1 LLKNTRLVV
10 AALAAI
16 ALVLGGLIYR
26 DVFVGTKSAGN
37 ALNLYTVGRRTV
49 TASVIGTGNLVPM
62 QQANV
67 SFKVGGA
74 LTEIDVRV
82 GDHVTAGQ
90 VLAKIDPTQEENA
103 LASAQANLALAQ
115 ANLQTAETPLTQA
128 QITQLRNN
136 LANAQQQYNDTVAQ
150 VNLTNTQDANQVT
163 ADQNQLAADQQ
174 ALTFNSAYQATKQTL
189 TTDQATL
196 QAAINQFQADG
207 CNSQTYPY
215 SGPCVADFSAVSSDQ
230 GKVNSDQLAVNGYT
244 SQVNADQAKLNLD
257 TAKQQNDKTSGQRSV
272 NSAAASVTSAQ
283 DNLNTQTETKPNQIL
298 SAQASLAGAQVAVQ
312 TAQQNLSNTTLVAPM
327 DGVVNSI
334 NGVVGETAI
343 TGSGTTSEA
352 PGSQAPLPTG
362 AASSAFMVIGDI
374 SGLEVVIPFAES
386 DASKLAV
393 NQDTSVS
400 FDAVPNLTI
409 SGHVVAVASA
419 ATVQSGV
426 VNYYATVALNQ
437 TNAALKQGMTS
448 NATVIVSKAT
458 NAVVVPN
465 LAITR
470 LAGQA
475 YVNVYVNGREVQT
488 AIQTGVVGDQFTEI
502 TGGVSDGAQ
511 VVIPTLRVS
520 GSSGSTRFGGG
531 GGGVR
536 IGGGG

>member
-26 DVFVGTKSAGN
+26 DVFVGTKNAGST
-37 ALNLYTVGRRTV
+37 LNLYTVGRRTV
-49 TASVIGTGNLVPM
+49 TSSVTGTGNLVPM

-67 SFKVGGA
+67 SFKVSGS

-82 GDHVTAGQ
+82 GDHVAAGQ
-90 VLAKIDPTQEENA
+90 VLAKIDPTTYENT

-115 ANLQTAETPLTQA
+115 ANLQSAQTPLTQA

-136 LANAQQQYNDTVAQ
+136 LANAQQQYNDIVAQ

-163 ADQNQLAADQQ
+163 TDQNQLTADQQ
-174 ALTFNSAYQATKQTL
+174 ALTFNSLYQAAKQIL

-196 QAAINQFQADG
+196 QTAINQFQTDG
-207 CNSQTYPY
+207 CGSQTYPY

-230 GKVNSDQLAVNGYT
+230 SKVNSDQVAVNGYAT
-244 SQVNADQAKLNLD
+244 QVNADQAKLNLD
-257 TAKQQNDKTSGQRSV
+257 TAKQQTDKTSGQRSI
-272 NSAAASVTSAQ
+272 NSAAASVTAAQ

-298 SAQASLAGAQVAVQ
+298 SAQASLASAQVAVQ
-312 TAQQNLSNTTLVAPM
+312 TAQQNVTNTTLVAPM
-327 DGVVNSI
+327 EGVVNSI

-352 PGSQAPLPTG
+352 PGSQAPLPSS
-362 AASSAFMVIGDI
+362 AASSAFMVIGNI

-393 NQDTSVS
+393 NQDTQVT
-400 FDAVPNLTI
+400 FDAVPSLTI

-448 NATVIVSKAT
+448 NATVTVSRAA

-475 YVNVYVNGREVQT
+475 YVNVYIGGKEVQT

-502 TGGVSDGAQ
+502 TGGLSEGAQ

-520 GSSGSTRFGGG
+520 SGGG
-531 GGGVR
+531 SNRFNGGGVR

>member
-1 LLKNTRLVV
+1 MLKNTRLVV

-26 DVFVGTKSAGN
+26 DVFVGTKNAGTT
-37 ALNLYTVGRRTV
+37 LNLYSVGRRTV
-49 TASVIGTGNLVPM
+49 TSSVTGTGNLVPM

-67 SFKVGGA
+67 SFKVSGS
-74 LTEIDVRV
+74 LTEIDIRV
-82 GDHVTAGQ
+82 GDHVAAGQ
-90 VLAKIDPTQEENA
+90 VLAKIDPTTYQNA
-103 LASAQANLALAQ
+103 LASAQANLALTQ
-115 ANLQTAETPLTQA
+115 ANLQSAETPLTQA

-163 ADQNQLAADQQ
+163 TDQNQLTADQQ
-174 ALTFNSAYQATKQTL
+174 ALTFNSAYQAAKQTL
-189 TTDQATL
+189 TSDQATL
-196 QAAINQFQADG
+196 QTAINQFQADG

-230 GKVNSDQLAVNGYT
+230 TKVNSDQVAVNGYAT
-244 SQVNADQAKLNLD
+244 QVNADQAKLTLD
-257 TAKQQNDKTSGQRSV
+257 TVKQQTDKTSGQRSI

-283 DNLNTQTETKPNQIL
+283 DTLNTQTEAKPNQIL
-298 SAQASLAGAQVAVQ
+298 SAQASMASAQVAVQ
-312 TAQQNLSNTTLVAPM
+312 TAQQNVTNTTLVAPM

-352 PGSQAPLPTG
+352 PGSQAPLPTSG
-362 AASSAFMVIGDI
+362 ASSAFMVIGNI

-393 NQDTSVS
+393 NQDTQVT
-400 FDAVPNLTI
+400 FDAVPSLTI

-419 ATVQSGV
+419 AIVQSGV

-448 NATVIVSKAT
+448 NATVTVSKAT

-475 YVNVYVNGREVQT
+475 YVNVYVGGKEVQT

-502 TGGVSDGAQ
+502 TGGLSEGAE

-520 GSSGSTRFGGG
+520 GSGGTNRFN